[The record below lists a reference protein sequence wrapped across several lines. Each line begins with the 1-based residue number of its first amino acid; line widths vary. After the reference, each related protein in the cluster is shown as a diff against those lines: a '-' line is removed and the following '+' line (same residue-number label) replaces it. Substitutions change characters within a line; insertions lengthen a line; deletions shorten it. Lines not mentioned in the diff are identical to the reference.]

1 MGTAV
6 SRLAFLARVPAALGG
21 LLLVLFLPLHLCGV
35 GLALVAPL
43 RFEAVSAGLHHSP
56 WLPLAELGLL
66 AAALTHLGFSLA
78 KRLANRR
85 AGNTAALSSRRTE
98 AFAPLAP
105 LAALAARSQAIGG
118 SVLLLFVVVH
128 LRQLRWPRPVAG
140 VELQALQTVLA
151 QPLSLLLYVAAAAAL
166 TLHLLHGAEAA
177 HRSLGLLD
185 PANGGRIRRV
195 GRLLALLLGGGFALL
210 AVGLAWPG
218 WAGAAVAMA
227 GAH

>member
-21 LLLVLFLPLHLCGV
+21 LLLVLFLPLHLGGV
-35 GLALVAPL
+35 GLALLAPQ
-43 RFEAVSAGLHHSP
+43 RFEAVAAGLHHSP
-56 WLPLAELGLL
+56 WLPLAELALL

-98 AFAPLAP
+98 AFA
-105 LAALAARSQAIGG
+105 ALAARSQAIGG
-118 SVLLLFVVVH
+118 SVLLLFLVVH

-140 VELQALQTVLA
+140 AELQALQAVLA

-166 TLHLLHGAEAA
+166 TLHLFHGAEAA

-218 WAGAAVAMA
+218 WAGAAAAMA